1 MSDRPGF
8 EKQQLVESLGQL
20 CQQHLVDAFKKF
32 HPACAKQLTDLAAE
46 AGSNR
51 LQTLYFDT
59 VRLLK
64 KQHLDIEMETLNS
77 IARGFEMLAEPMAV
91 AEPSASRDNKPP
103 ATSRTASRR
112 RAGDHFKLLEHEDLE
127 VMIALDNFSSRAREQ
142 LRGELYELEGRLKT
156 LLGQNSLP
164 SPLPLFPDALL
175 EAFVG
180 SLDGDLIAVEVQ
192 LELVRAFAQICFD
205 KPYGQMLNLAIDQL
219 EEAGCE
225 LLEDYLPAEP
235 SPTTD
240 QSPEPAPQ
248 VSNTSSDR
256 PQALS
261 AEPLTALQPDSKQA
275 LPQERNQNRNQDPN
289 QEPTPQFEQP
299 VAGHRVEEQREAY
312 TDQPLITNTRIQTE
326 LLARINSM
334 LENAQIDADANDG
347 QQQSKAPGD
356 ANSQASPHSNSN
368 LNSHSHSHSHSNS
381 NSNPNQTRVPCMAK
395 PQLFAEINKQVNDLI
410 AHSTELASNGQIT
423 RDLAAA
429 IKQLEKGKRGS
440 RLHRN
445 DATVFQV
452 VENIFSSFGQSMVV
466 APEMQQVINRCEIP
480 MLKMAL
486 KKPLILEQ
494 ENHPIRR
501 LFNEMAKYA
510 IGLEQGDCE
519 DNKIYQ
525 QMVKMSETMLD
536 DSFDEQRLPQI
547 FSEFMSLLDRDRRMT
562 AMAEEKEVERV
573 AAQEKINWARTRV
586 EEEISKRM
594 VGREH
599 PQAVIDFVQRSWCV
613 VLHMAHQRNGESGA
627 DWQVGLKLL
636 DNLLYLANRPLS
648 DQDLKYRHELIKHID
663 ARLGH
668 ISTDIAQ
675 RSLQIEQLSE
685 ALGIAS
691 SPESYSSAKVTR
703 LTPRA
708 KHWAKKLA
716 DKGRSLTQAEDQL
729 VGEIKRVLMSAV
741 KTELPGKN
749 ISRAVSDSE
758 SVDSLGQRCLGALQ
772 KGCWIELGGDIKAHK
787 RGRLAGIVGPAWK
800 YVFVDNQG
808 KLIAA
813 RDRARLAVD
822 LLNGSVTVLD
832 NSHLFDKAI
841 KEAIM
846 QIKELPI
853 AS

>member
-1 MSDRPGF
+1 
-8 EKQQLVESLGQL
+8 
-20 CQQHLVDAFKKF
+20 
-32 HPACAKQLTDLAAE
+32 
-46 AGSNR
+46 
-51 LQTLYFDT
+51 
-59 VRLLK
+59 
-64 KQHLDIEMETLNS
+64 
-77 IARGFEMLAEPMAV
+77 
-91 AEPSASRDNKPP
+91 
-103 ATSRTASRR
+103 
-112 RAGDHFKLLEHEDLE
+112 
-127 VMIALDNFSSRAREQ
+127 
-142 LRGELYELEGRLKT
+142 
-156 LLGQNSLP
+156 
-164 SPLPLFPDALL
+164 
-175 EAFVG
+175 
-180 SLDGDLIAVEVQ
+180 
-192 LELVRAFAQICFD
+192 
-205 KPYGQMLNLAIDQL
+205 
-219 EEAGCE
+219 
-225 LLEDYLPAEP
+225 
-235 SPTTD
+235 
-240 QSPEPAPQ
+240 
-248 VSNTSSDR
+248 
-256 PQALS
+256 
-261 AEPLTALQPDSKQA
+261 
-275 LPQERNQNRNQDPN
+275 
-289 QEPTPQFEQP
+289 
-299 VAGHRVEEQREAY
+299 
-312 TDQPLITNTRIQTE
+312 
-326 LLARINSM
+326 
-334 LENAQIDADANDG
+334 
-347 QQQSKAPGD
+347 
-356 ANSQASPHSNSN
+356 
-368 LNSHSHSHSHSNS
+368 
-381 NSNPNQTRVPCMAK
+381 
-395 PQLFAEINKQVNDLI
+395 
-410 AHSTELASNGQIT
+410 
-423 RDLAAA
+423 
-429 IKQLEKGKRGS
+429 
-440 RLHRN
+440 
-445 DATVFQV
+445 
-452 VENIFSSFGQSMVV
+452 V

-846 QIKELPI
+846 QIKGLPI

>member
-127 VMIALDNFSSRAREQ
+127 VKIALDNFSSRAREQ

-347 QQQSKAPGD
+347 QQQSQVPGD
-356 ANSQASPHSNSN
+356 ANSQTSPHSNSN
-368 LNSHSHSHSHSNS
+368 S
-381 NSNPNQTRVPCMAK
+381 NQTRAPCMAK

-410 AHSTELASNGQIT
+410 THSTELASNGQIT

-429 IKQLEKGKRGS
+429 IKQLETGKRGS

-547 FSEFMSLLDRDRRMT
+547 FSEFMSLLDRDRR
-562 AMAEEKEVERV
+562 MAEEKEVERV

-846 QIKELPI
+846 QIKGLPI